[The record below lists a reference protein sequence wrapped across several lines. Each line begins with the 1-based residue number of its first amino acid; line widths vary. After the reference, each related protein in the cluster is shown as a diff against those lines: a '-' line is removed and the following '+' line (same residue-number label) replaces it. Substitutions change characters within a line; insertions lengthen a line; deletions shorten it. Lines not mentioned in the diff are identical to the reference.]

1 MKVSVLFS
9 GGKDSSMAAILLE
22 PFFEVELVTC
32 NFSLLPTGEIAAEV
46 ASRLELPH
54 RIFNMDSGILESA
67 YEMIM
72 RDGFPKN
79 AINYI
84 HQKAIESLA
93 LEDGMKFIADGTRRD
108 DRVPVLTASQ
118 IQSIEDRFSVSYL
131 CPLQGYGRNAVNQMV
146 KNHLMIREALSD
158 DISKADYEAELRE
171 LIKLR
176 HGVDSIEKLFPP
188 HVQSKVIERI
198 K

>member
-32 NFSLLPTGEIAAEV
+32 NFSLLSTDEIAAEV
-46 ASRLELPH
+46 ASRIGLPH
-54 RIFNMDSGILESA
+54 RILNMDSDILENA
-67 YEMIM
+67 YEMII

-84 HQKAIESLA
+84 HQKTVESLA
-93 LEDGMKFIADGTRRD
+93 LEDGVKFIADGTRRD

-118 IQSIEDRFSVSYL
+118 IQSIEDRFYVNYL
-131 CPLQGYGRNAVNQMV
+131 CPLRGYGRTAVNQLV
-146 KNHLMIREALSD
+146 KTHLIIQEALSD

-176 HGVDSIEKLFPP
+176 HGIDIIEKLFPP

>member
-1 MKVSVLFS
+1 
-9 GGKDSSMAAILLE
+9 MAAILLE

-32 NFSLLPTGEIAAEV
+32 NFSLLSTDEIAAEV
-46 ASRLELPH
+46 ASRIGLPH
-54 RIFNMDSGILESA
+54 RILNMDSDILENA
-67 YEMIM
+67 YEMII

-84 HQKAIESLA
+84 HQKTVESLA
-93 LEDGMKFIADGTRRD
+93 LEDGVKFIADGTRRD

-118 IQSIEDRFSVSYL
+118 IQSIEDRFYVNYL
-131 CPLQGYGRNAVNQMV
+131 CPLRGYGRTAVNQLV
-146 KNHLMIREALSD
+146 KTHLIIQEALSD

-176 HGVDSIEKLFPP
+176 HGIDIIEKLFPP